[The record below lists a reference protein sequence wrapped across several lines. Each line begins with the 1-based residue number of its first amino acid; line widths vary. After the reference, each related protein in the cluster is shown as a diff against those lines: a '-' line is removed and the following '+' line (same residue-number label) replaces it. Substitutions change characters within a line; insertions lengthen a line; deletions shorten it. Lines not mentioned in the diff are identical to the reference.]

1 MIELKSSP
9 KVYCGQTER
18 SKTPEETLRVIEPLT
33 AEAGIT
39 RVADITDLDRI
50 GIPVYSCIRPTAA
63 DGAISVYNGKGGTVA
78 EARVAGI
85 MEGIERYSAEA
96 LPRDLLG
103 ISYDR
108 LRVTEDALDP
118 RDLILP
124 KITDASADYPWTD
137 AWDLI
142 SQRTIKV
149 PLCAVIH
156 PNPHYLPGL
165 FRSSSNGIA
174 SGNSMEEA
182 IFYALTEV
190 IERDSWSLVE
200 ATRQTGT
207 AITDLTGAAAEMLA
221 KFTAAGVEVT
231 LKDITSDIG
240 IPTIAAVA
248 DDVTLKDPRLLTI
261 GMGTHTNPEIAVI
274 RALSEVAQSRATQI
288 HGAREDATIAQ
299 FREMMGYDRVK
310 RMNAYWFDKSTQK
323 PFSEIQ
329 GCATPDFLTDIQE
342 ICARLTAAGL
352 DRVLVADLTDPELK
366 VPVVRVII
374 PGLECFTIDNDR
386 RGRRCMDAE
395 RRRLSRAKSSTGK
408 R

>member
-1 MIELKSSP
+1 MIELQPSP

-18 SKTPEETLRVIEPLT
+18 SKTPEETLASIEPLVQI
-33 AEAGIT
+33 AGIT

-50 GIPVYSCIRPTAA
+50 KIPVYSCIRPTAA
-63 DGAISVYNGKGGTVA
+63 DGAISVYNGKGGTEA

-96 LPRDLLG
+96 MPRDLSM
-103 ISYDR
+103 ISYDM
-108 LRVTEDALDP
+108 LSLAEDCLNP
-118 RDLILP
+118 EDLILP
-124 KITDASADYPWTD
+124 RTTDPRMELPWVD
-137 AWDLI
+137 AWDIANSCSL
-142 SQRTIKV
+142 KV

-174 SGNSMEEA
+174 SGNTMEEA

-200 ATRQTGT
+200 ATRDTGPVV
-207 AITDLTGAAAEMLA
+207 TGLFGHAAEMLA

-231 LKDITSDIG
+231 LKDITSDLG

-288 HGAREDATIAQ
+288 HGAREDATIAA

-310 RMNAYWFDKSTQK
+310 RMNAYWFRCESEK
-323 PFSEIQ
+323 PFSEIA
-329 GCATPDFLTDIQE
+329 GCATQDFQTDILAIVE
-342 ICARLTAAGL
+342 RLKAAGL
-352 DRVLVADLTDPELK
+352 IRVLVTDLTDPDLGI
-366 VPVVRVII
+366 PVVRVIV
-374 PGLECFTIDNDR
+374 PGLECFTIDNER
-386 RGRRCMDAE
+386 RGKRCIDAE
-395 RRRLSRAKSSTGK
+395 RRHLHRSKSAA
-408 R
+408 

>member
-1 MIELKSSP
+1 MIELKPSP

-18 SKTPEETLRVIEPLT
+18 SKTPEETLRVIEPLIP
-33 AEAGIT
+33 EAGIT
-39 RVADITDLDRI
+39 RVAEITDLDRI

-96 LPRDLLG
+96 IPRDLAG

-108 LRVTEDALDP
+108 LRITEDAVDP
-118 RDLILP
+118 RDLIMP
-124 KITDASADYPWTD
+124 RSTDASMDLPWVD
-137 AWDLI
+137 AWDII
-142 SQRTIKV
+142 SESPVKV

-156 PNPHYLPGL
+156 PNPHYLPAL

-174 SGNSMEEA
+174 SGNTMEEA
-182 IFYALTEV
+182 VFYALTEV

-200 ATRQTGT
+200 TTRKTGT
-207 AITDLTGAAAEMLA
+207 AITDLTGPAAEMLE
-221 KFTAAGVEVT
+221 KFTAAGVVVT

-240 IPTIAAVA
+240 VPTIAAVA

-261 GMGTHTNPEIAVI
+261 GIGTHTNPEISAI

-310 RMNAYWFDKSTQK
+310 RMNAYWFDNSETK
-323 PFSEIQ
+323 PFSAVT
-329 GCATPDFLTDIQE
+329 GCATSDFLTDIQE
-342 ICARLTAAGL
+342 ICFRLQAVGL
-352 DRVLVADLTDPELK
+352 DRVLVTDLTDPELK
-366 VPVVRVII
+366 IPVVRVIV
-374 PGLECFTIDNDR
+374 PGLECFTIDNER
-386 RGRRCMDAE
+386 RGKRCIDAE
-395 RRRLSRAKSSTGK
+395 RRRLHRPKFAV
-408 R
+408 